1 MSAERSDSTYQPGRQ
16 RKRQTGP
23 VQTRPIRT
31 TRRDKDYSEPLIVS
45 DTDHSSEGEVEIM
58 DNYLKNREYTLSPK
72 TESVKSEPPWTP
84 NTFAL
89 KSDNILRNF
98 TEFKEQTE
106 LLSMAIGP
114 DTSMVE
120 VMQMML
126 KLQSDNREA
135 DLRRDRERE
144 IERQTRD
151 DQLRREAEQREERL
165 LLALKEAQPIVP
177 QTVTIVNQKLPEM
190 KEGEEIEVFVS
201 MFEAALRASNVPEQQ
216 WFAKLHAH
224 LNPNT
229 KLRIQDIIQNPD
241 TTYQMIKDALIG
253 CGTLTFSA
261 ASEALMSADR
271 GKILA
276 LPYRQA
282 VDKMARLL
290 EKVAKE
296 AADEKEIYQYIAIA
310 HTRYHLN
317 PEVKQY
323 VDLKGDFTKENHCR
337 TVEEWQSTQA
347 PGTKWSKKTEIQ
359 SNTFARQTNL
369 TTMSRKPGSCFHCGK

>member
-1 MSAERSDSTYQPGRQ
+1 MSAERGDSTYQPGRQ

-45 DTDHSSEGEVEIM
+45 DTDHSSEGEVEIT
-58 DNYLKNREYTLSPK
+58 DNYLENREYTLSPK

-106 LLSMAIGP
+106 LLSMAKGP
-114 DTSMVE
+114 DTSMAE

-165 LLALKEAQPIVP
+165 LLALKEAQPVVP

-216 WFAKLHAH
+216 WCAKLHAH
-224 LNPNT
+224 LARSHPYMNYDSENNHNT
-229 KLRIQDIIQNPD
+229 SNQHF
-241 TTYQMIKDALIG
+241 YQVW
-253 CGTLTFSA
+253 FSY
-261 ASEALMSADR
+261 
-271 GKILA
+271 G
-276 LPYRQA
+276 
-282 VDKMARLL
+282 
-290 EKVAKE
+290 
-296 AADEKEIYQYIAIA
+296 
-310 HTRYHLN
+310 
-317 PEVKQY
+317 
-323 VDLKGDFTKENHCR
+323 
-337 TVEEWQSTQA
+337 
-347 PGTKWSKKTEIQ
+347 
-359 SNTFARQTNL
+359 TNL
-369 TTMSRKPGSCFHCGK
+369 G

>member
-1 MSAERSDSTYQPGRQ
+1 MSAERGDSTYQPGRQ

-23 VQTRPIRT
+23 VQTRPIWT

-45 DTDHSSEGEVEIM
+45 DTDHSSEGEVEIT
-58 DNYLKNREYTLSPK
+58 DNYLENREYTLSPK

-106 LLSMAIGP
+106 LLSMAKGP
-114 DTSMVE
+114 DTSMAE

-144 IERQTRD
+144 IERQRRD

-165 LLALKEAQPIVP
+165 LLALKEAQPVVP

-201 MFEAALRASNVPEQQ
+201 MFEVALHASNVPEQQ
-216 WFAKLHAH
+216 WCAKLHAH

-241 TTYQMIKDALIG
+241 ATYQMIKDALIG

-296 AADEKEIYQYIAIA
+296 AANEKEIY
-310 HTRYHLN
+310 
-317 PEVKQY
+317 
-323 VDLKGDFTKENHCR
+323 HCPYQISPQPR
-337 TVEEWQSTQA
+337 SQTVY
-347 PGTKWSKKTEIQ
+347 
-359 SNTFARQTNL
+359 
-369 TTMSRKPGSCFHCGK
+369 